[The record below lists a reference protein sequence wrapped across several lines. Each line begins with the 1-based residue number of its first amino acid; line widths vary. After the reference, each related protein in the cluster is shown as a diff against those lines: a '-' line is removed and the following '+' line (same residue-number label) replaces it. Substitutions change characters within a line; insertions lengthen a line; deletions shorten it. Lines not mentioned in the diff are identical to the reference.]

1 MPLGLELVLGFNGDL
16 TSSVFEPL
24 TPGNNQT
31 FNIRNFTSG
40 KAYLEEV
47 WGEDNTS
54 AYTLSIKSPKMHDN
68 VYGILM
74 QGSPLDYAAAVSL
87 NPQTLLPGDL
97 VQEVYATDNLSVT
110 VEGTTSDKFAASF
123 LIRYEDISG
132 IAARLYM
139 PSIIMGAAANLVGVR
154 VEAETS
160 GTAGQWGTSALF
172 NSGLYKLKANTDYAV
187 LGFTCS
193 QPVVAVGLTG
203 TDFGNLTLGGPG
215 FFDQR
220 WGGTYFVDL
229 SERYGT
235 AHVPVFNSNN
245 AENINVAVADVA
257 TSTEVNVS
265 FLCVQLNQLLATPS
279 GGPGQ

>member
-1 MPLGLELVLGFNGDL
+1 MPLGLEAVLGYNGDL
-16 TSSVFEPL
+16 TTGSFVAL

-40 KAYLEEV
+40 KAYLEEI
-47 WGEDNTS
+47 WAEDDTS
-54 AYTLSIKSPKMHDN
+54 AYTLSIKSPKMHDD
-68 VYGILM
+68 VYGILLE
-74 QGSPLDYAAAVSL
+74 GTPLDYAAAASH

-97 VQEVYATDNLSVT
+97 VQEVYATDQLSVT
-110 VEGTTSDKFAASF
+110 VEGTTSDKFAALF

-139 PSIIMGAAANLVGVR
+139 PSVVMGASANLAGVR

-160 GTAGQWGTSALF
+160 GTAGQWGTSVLF
-172 NSGLYKLKANTDYAV
+172 NSGLYKLKANTDYAI
-187 LGFTCS
+187 LGFTTS
-193 QPVVAVGLTG
+193 QPVVGVALNG
-203 TDFGNLTLGGPG
+203 TDFGNLNVGGPG

-229 SERYGT
+229 SNRYGT

-245 AENINVAVADVA
+245 AENINVMVADTA
-257 TSTEVNVS
+257 TSTEIFIS
-265 FLCVQLNQLLATPS
+265 FVVVQLNQLLPTPQ

>member
-1 MPLGLELVLGFNGDL
+1 M
-16 TSSVFEPL
+16 
-24 TPGNNQT
+24 
-31 FNIRNFTSG
+31 
-40 KAYLEEV
+40 
-47 WGEDNTS
+47 
-54 AYTLSIKSPKMHDN
+54 
-68 VYGILM
+68 
-74 QGSPLDYAAAVSL
+74 
-87 NPQTLLPGDL
+87 NPQTLPSGRPDPGGVRDRQPQRDGGGHHVGRVRGL
-97 VQEVYATDNLSVT
+97 VPDPVRGHLGDRGQALHAVGGLN
-110 VEGTTSDKFAASF
+110 
-123 LIRYEDISG
+123 
-132 IAARLYM
+132 
-139 PSIIMGAAANLVGVR
+139 AAANLVGVR
-154 VEAETS
+154 VEAET
-160 GTAGQWGTSALF
+160 GGAAGQWGTSALF
-172 NSGLYKLKANTDYAV
+172 NSGLYKLKANTDYTV